1 MLSIEAARFRAA
13 TLRTIRAFFDER
25 GYLEVDVPAMTTEL
39 IPEAHIEVFRTEL
52 VAPYGGTP
60 EPRFLL
66 PSPELP
72 MKRLLAAGY
81 GNIYYLGKAYRNAES
96 TSPQHLPEFTM
107 LEWYTVDADYRS
119 QADLTTE
126 LLHVLAE
133 ELTHADASFAA
144 SAPPERLPVTEALTR
159 YAGTPPDL
167 FSRAGGIREAAYEL
181 DMLVRP
187 DESEEDLFQRLLL
200 TYVEPELPPDRPV
213 FLTDYPALVPTLAR
227 TRETVAERWELYL
240 AGMEL
245 ANCYTEERDP
255 EALARFLETE
265 GRRKQDAL
273 VPHPCAHS
281 LMEFAQAPPSSGVA
295 LGVDRLIMALL
306 GRREIGGVIF
316 FP

>member
-1 MLSIEAARFRAA
+1 
-13 TLRTIRAFFDER
+13 
-25 GYLEVDVPAMTTEL
+25 
-39 IPEAHIEVFRTEL
+39 
-52 VAPYGGTP
+52 
-60 EPRFLL
+60 
-66 PSPELP
+66 
-72 MKRLLAAGY
+72 
-81 GNIYYLGKAYRNAES
+81 
-96 TSPQHLPEFTM
+96 M